1 MGSVTRRSVLRGSLG
16 LVAAGALGCPYIA
29 NAAATTATVWW
40 TQGFVPDEDAA
51 FRKLVADYEKASGN
65 KLDYSI
71 VPFAPL
77 RQKEVSAVT
86 SGVVPDVME
95 DADLEFAA
103 LTAWQDQLLD
113 LSDVVETQKSRY
125 SEIALLSR
133 QLYDNRTKERHFY
146 GVPMKTFATPF
157 HIWGDLI
164 EKAGFKTSDI
174 PNTWDK
180 FIDFFVPVQK
190 ELQAKGMRHTYASG
204 FVVSTIGVDPIN
216 TFNAFVTA
224 YGGDGI
230 VTRDGKLHSEDPKVR
245 EAVIQAL
252 TRLAKF
258 FKDGHIPPGS
268 VNWNDADDNNAF
280 HSKLCVMDFDGSLS
294 TELAMIN
301 DKQAYDHD
309 MLTHPLPMS
318 NDGKQ
323 LPAQTGVF
331 GAVIPKGAKNV
342 EVGKDFLK
350 FAIQPQV
357 LNEYLKGGL
366 GRWAIPMPS
375 VAKEDPW
382 WLDPKDPHRM
392 THTQMALFGPT
403 IPWYEAYSP
412 AIAQVNA
419 EHVFQV
425 AWGDIVNGGMAP
437 DKAADKAFK
446 RAEAIFAK
454 YPIRQS

>member
-180 FIDFFVPVQK
+180 FIDFFKPIQK
-190 ELQAKGMRHTYASG
+190 KLQEQGMRHTYATA
-204 FVVSTIGVDPIN
+204 FVVSTIGNDPTN
-216 TFNAFVTA
+216 TFQQFMIA
-224 YGGDGI
+224 YGGENI
-230 VTRDGKLHSEDPKVR
+230 VTPQGKWNGRDPKVH
-245 EAVIQAL
+245 EAVVKAVE
-252 TRLAKF
+252 RLANL
-258 FKDGHIPPGS
+258 FKDGYIPPSS

-280 HSKLCVMDFDGSLS
+280 HSKLAVMDFDGTLS
-294 TELAMIN
+294 TELAMLR
-301 DKQAYDHD
+301 KQKEELKEVITAPPPK
-309 MLTHPLPMS
+309 T

-323 LPAQTGVF
+323 MKCQF
-331 GAVIPKGAKNV
+331 GTNMMIIPKGAKNV
-342 EVGKDFLK
+342 EGAKT
-350 FAIQPQV
+350 FAKQMIEPEV
-357 LNEYLKGGL
+357 NAKYLKG
-366 GRWAIPMPS
+366 
-375 VAKEDPW
+375 
-382 WLDPKDPHRM
+382 
-392 THTQMALFGPT
+392 
-403 IPWYEAYSP
+403 
-412 AIAQVNA
+412 
-419 EHVFQV
+419 
-425 AWGDIVNGGMAP
+425 
-437 DKAADKAFK
+437 
-446 RAEAIFAK
+446 
-454 YPIRQS
+454 